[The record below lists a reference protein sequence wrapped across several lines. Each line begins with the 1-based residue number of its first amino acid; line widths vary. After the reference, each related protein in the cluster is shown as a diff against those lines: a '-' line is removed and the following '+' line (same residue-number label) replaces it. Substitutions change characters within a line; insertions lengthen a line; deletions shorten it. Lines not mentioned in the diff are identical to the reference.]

1 MATIQKT
8 TVRRYN
14 GVDWDSIF
22 FSTSADIVSLGAAQ
36 SIDGTEET
44 FTIGSNLAA
53 TDTMSTLMTK
63 VVNRMATLDGTVIPA
78 LQAGSSVTNIDASKI
93 SGVLTRAQLPVDVSG
108 NGIEVASESAKNAL
122 TYEEVYQGD
131 IVKVTGGAVYL
142 CTKSDVTAVKYMKLN
157 DETATVAWSRITGAP
172 TTLQGYGITD
182 GVNTADL
189 VDVAAGNAGKIL
201 KIGTDGKLAADITGD
216 AATLGGQVPAY
227 YATAA
232 NLTTLSNV
240 VGNEAAG
247 LVKDVADLQ
256 TGLQNIDATW
266 VKTGTLPLSVIPK
279 AALERIYTVNS
290 AADLATLTSE
300 QVQNGDTVKVADKG
314 DTIGTMYMVAD
325 VTKLGTADYMQ
336 GLIAYSAGTAASV
349 AWSGVTDTPT
359 SLAGYGITD
368 AVHSNEKVTE
378 ASAANAGKILVL
390 NAEGKLPVSITGDAT
405 TLGGQGISYFATAA
419 ALGTLS
425 TTVGNASSGL
435 VKDVADLKV
444 AVGVGGDTSL
454 ADRVQEIE
462 DTIGDEATPD
472 TILYDIAQLEAGTT
486 IAALAASKITGVLT
500 RAQLPAD
507 ISGRTFEKASLD
519 ACYTDLTTANASV
532 GDWVKLADG
541 KLYVITDTA
550 NLGNAAGYTLMVDI
564 AGTNIAWSKITGTP
578 NTLAGYG
585 ITDAV
590 NSADVVR
597 AGGASAAN
605 KVAGTNAEGKL
616 AFDITGDAATV
627 GGHAAD
633 YFATAQALAD
643 LSLSVPVMVESE
655 SEIVSPKVGQMV
667 IVPVVEV

>member
-44 FTIGSNLAA
+44 FAIGSNLAA

-78 LQAGSSVTNIDASKI
+78 LQAGSGVTSIDASKI

-108 NGIEVASESAKNAL
+108 NGIEVANESAKNAL

-157 DETATVAWSRITGAP
+157 DETATVAWSRITGTP
-172 TTLQGYGITD
+172 TTLSGYGITD
-182 GVNTADL
+182 AVGTADL
-189 VDVAAGNAGKIL
+189 VDVAAGNAGKVL
-201 KIGTDGKLAADITGD
+201 KIGADGKLAADITGD
-216 AATLGGQVPAY
+216 AQTLGGQ
-227 YATAA
+227 
-232 NLTTLSNV
+232 
-240 VGNEAAG
+240 
-247 LVKDVADLQ
+247 
-256 TGLQNIDATW
+256 
-266 VKTGTLPLSVIPK
+266 
-279 AALERIYTVNS
+279 
-290 AADLATLTSE
+290 
-300 QVQNGDTVKVADKG
+300 
-314 DTIGTMYMVAD
+314 
-325 VTKLGTADYMQ
+325 
-336 GLIAYSAGTAASV
+336 
-349 AWSGVTDTPT
+349 
-359 SLAGYGITD
+359 
-368 AVHSNEKVTE
+368 AV
-378 ASAANAGKILVL
+378 
-390 NAEGKLPVSITGDAT
+390 
-405 TLGGQGISYFATAA
+405 SYFATATA
-419 ALGTLS
+419 VSALT
-425 TTVGNASSGL
+425 TTVGNSGSGL
-435 VKDVADLKV
+435 VKDVADLK
-444 AVGVGGDTSL
+444 AAIGMGDGSSL
-454 ADRVQEIE
+454 ADRIQEIE
-462 DTIGDEATPD
+462 DAIGDEETPD

-486 IAALAASKITGVLT
+486 IAALAASKITGTLT

-507 ISGRTFEKASLD
+507 ISGRTHEKVSLD
-519 ACYTDLTTANASV
+519 ACYTDLTTNNAAV

-541 KLYVITDTA
+541 KLYVITDTSNLA
-550 NLGNAAGYTLMVDI
+550 NASGYTLMVDI
-564 AGTNIAWSKITGTP
+564 AGTNIAWAKITGTP
-578 NTLAGYG
+578 TTLSGYG

-590 NSADVVR
+590 AKTDVAY
-597 AGGASAAN
+597 AGGAGAAN
-605 KVAGTNAEGKL
+605 KVVGATADGKL

>member
-44 FTIGSNLAA
+44 FAIGSNLAA

-78 LQAGSSVTNIDASKI
+78 LQAGSGVTSIDASKI

-314 DTIGTMYMVAD
+314 NTIGTMYMVAD
-325 VTKLGTADYMQ
+325 VTKLGTDDYMQ

-564 AGTNIAWSKITGTP
+564 AGTNITWSKITGTP

-627 GGHAAD
+627 GGHAAS
-633 YFATAQALAD
+633 YFATAEALSD
-643 LSLSVPVMVESE
+643 LSISVPVMVNAE
-655 SEIVSPKVGQMV
+655 SEIQNPQVGQMV
-667 IVPVVEV
+667 IVPVAQD

>member
-44 FTIGSNLAA
+44 FAIGSNLAA

-78 LQAGSSVTNIDASKI
+78 LQAGSGVTSIDASKI

-142 CTKSDVTAVKYMKLN
+142 CTKSGVNGISYMKLN

-240 VGNEAAG
+240 VGNESAG

-325 VTKLGTADYMQ
+325 ATKLGTDDYMQ

-405 TLGGQGISYFATAA
+405 TLGGQSISYFATAA

-435 VKDVADLKV
+435 VKDVADLKA

-507 ISGRTFEKASLD
+507 ISGRTFKKASLD

-541 KLYVITDTA
+541 KLYIITDTA

-627 GGHAAD
+627 GGHAAS
-633 YFATAQALAD
+633 YFATAEALSD
-643 LSLSVPVMVESE
+643 LSISVPVMVENE
-655 SEIVSPKVGQMV
+655 SEILNPQVGQMV
-667 IVPVVEV
+667 IVPVAQD

>member
-44 FTIGSNLAA
+44 FAIGSNLAA

-78 LQAGSSVTNIDASKI
+78 LQAGSGVTSIDASKI

-122 TYEEVYQGD
+122 TYDEVYQGD

-142 CTKSDVTAVKYMKLN
+142 CTKSDVTAVEYMKLN
-157 DETATVAWSRITGAP
+157 DEAATVAWSRITGTP
-172 TTLQGYGITD
+172 TTLSGYGITD

-240 VGNEAAG
+240 VGNESAG

-300 QVQNGDTVKVADKG
+300 QVQDGDTVKVADKG
-314 DTIGTMYMVAD
+314 DTIGAMYMVAD

-419 ALGTLS
+419 ALNTLS

-507 ISGRTFEKASLD
+507 ISGRTFKKASLD

-550 NLGNAAGYTLMVDI
+550 NLDNAAGYTLMVDI

>member
-22 FSTSADIVSLGAAQ
+22 FSTSADIVSLGAAH
-36 SIDGTEET
+36 SIEGTEEK
-44 FTIGSNLAA
+44 FTVGSNLEA

-78 LQAGSSVTNIDASKI
+78 LQAGSGVTSIDASKI

-108 NGIEVASESAKNAL
+108 NGIAVASESAKNAL

-201 KIGTDGKLAADITGD
+201 KIGTNGKLAADITGD
-216 AATLGGQVPAY
+216 AATLGGQAPAH

-240 VGNEAAG
+240 VGNESAG

-290 AADLATLTSE
+290 AADLVTLTSE
-300 QVQNGDTVKVADKG
+300 QVQNGDTVKVADEG

-550 NLGNAAGYTLMVDI
+550 NLGNASGYTLMVDI
-564 AGTNIAWSKITGTP
+564 AGTNIAWAKITGTP
-578 NTLAGYG
+578 TTLSGYG

-590 NSADVVR
+590 AKTDVAY
-597 AGGASAAN
+597 AGGAGAAN
-605 KVAGTNAEGKL
+605 KVVGATADGKL
-616 AFDITGDAATV
+616 AFNITGDAATV

>member
-44 FTIGSNLAA
+44 FAIGSNLAA

-78 LQAGSSVTNIDASKI
+78 LQAGSGVTSIDASKI

-142 CTKSDVTAVKYMKLN
+142 CTKSGVDSISYMKLN

-182 GVNTADL
+182 GVNTANL

-216 AATLGGQVPAY
+216 AATLGGQAPAY

-240 VGNEAAG
+240 VGNESAG

-325 VTKLGTADYMQ
+325 ATKLGTDDYMQ

-435 VKDVADLKV
+435 VKDVADLKA
-444 AVGVGGDTSL
+444 AVGVGGNTSL

-627 GGHAAD
+627 GGHAAS
-633 YFATAQALAD
+633 YFATAEALSD
-643 LSLSVPVMVESE
+643 LSISVPVMVENE
-655 SEIVSPKVGQMV
+655 SEILNPQVGQMV
-667 IVPVVEV
+667 IVPVAQD

>member
-325 VTKLGTADYMQ
+325 VTKLGTDDYMQ

-405 TLGGQGISYFATAA
+405 TLGGQGISYFATTA
-419 ALGTLS
+419 ALDTLS

-435 VKDVADLKV
+435 VKDVADLKA

-454 ADRVQEIE
+454 ADRVQEIK
-462 DTIGDEATPD
+462 DAIGDEETPD

-486 IAALAASKITGVLT
+486 IAALAASKITGTLT

-507 ISGRTFEKASLD
+507 ISGRTHEKASLD

-564 AGTNIAWSKITGTP
+564 AGTNIAWAKITGTP
-578 NTLAGYG
+578 TTLNGYG

-590 NSADVVR
+590 AKTDVAY
-597 AGGASAAN
+597 AGGAGAAN
-605 KVAGTNAEGKL
+605 KVVGATADGKL

>member
-14 GVDWDSIF
+14 GVDWDSVF
-22 FSTSADIVSLGAAQ
+22 FSTSADIISLGAAQ

-44 FTIGSNLAA
+44 FAIGSNLAA

-78 LQAGSSVTNIDASKI
+78 LQAGSGVTSIDASKI
-93 SGVLTRAQLPVDVSG
+93 SGVLSRAQLPVDVSG

-142 CTKSDVTAVKYMKLN
+142 CTKSDVTAVEYMKLN

-216 AATLGGQVPAY
+216 AATLGGQAPAY

-240 VGNEAAG
+240 VGNGSAG

-314 DTIGTMYMVAD
+314 GTIGTMYMVAD
-325 VTKLGTADYMQ
+325 ATKLGTGDYMQ

-390 NAEGKLPVSITGDAT
+390 NVEGKLPVSITGDAT

-435 VKDVADLKV
+435 VKDVADLKA

-454 ADRVQEIE
+454 TDRVQKIE

-472 TILYDIAQLEAGTT
+472 TILYDIAQLEAGAT
-486 IAALAASKITGVLT
+486 IAALAASKITGALT

-564 AGTNIAWSKITGTP
+564 AGTNITWSKITGTP

-605 KVAGTNAEGKL
+605 KVAGTTAEGKL

-627 GGHAAD
+627 GGHAAS
-633 YFATAQALAD
+633 YFATAEALSD
-643 LSLSVPVMVESE
+643 LSISVPVMVNAE
-655 SEIVSPKVGQMV
+655 SEILNPQVGQMV
-667 IVPVVEV
+667 IVPVVQA

>member
-78 LQAGSSVTNIDASKI
+78 LQAGSGVTSIDASKI
-93 SGVLTRAQLPVDVSG
+93 SGVLTRTQLPVDVSG

-157 DETATVAWSRITGAP
+157 DETATVAWSRITGTP
-172 TTLQGYGITD
+172 TTLSGYGITD
-182 GVNTADL
+182 AVGTADL
-189 VDVAAGNAGKIL
+189 VDVAAGNAGKVL
-201 KIGTDGKLAADITGD
+201 KIGADGKLAANITGD
-216 AATLGGQVPAY
+216 AQTLGGQAVSY
-227 YATAA
+227 FATAA
-232 NLTTLSNV
+232 DMTNVKDV
-240 VGNEAAG
+240 VGDDSRG
-247 LVKDVADLQ
+247 LVKNVADLQ
-256 TGLQNIDATW
+256 NNMQNIDASW
-266 VKTGTLPLSVIPK
+266 VKTGTLPLSVIPH
-279 AALERIYTVNS
+279 AALERIYTVTDAS
-290 AADLATLTSE
+290 KLANLTTA
-300 QVQNGDTVKVADKG
+300 QVQNGDTVKVADKDG
-314 DTIGTMYMVAD
+314 VIGAMYLVAD
-325 VTKLGTADYMQ
+325 DTKLGTEDYMD
-336 GLIAYSAGTAASV
+336 GLVQYAAGTAASV

-359 SLAGYGITD
+359 TLAGYGITD

-378 ASAANAGKILVL
+378 ASTANAGKILVL

-435 VKDVADLKV
+435 VKDVADLKA

-500 RAQLPAD
+500 RAQLPTD
-507 ISGRTFEKASLD
+507 ISGRTFKKASLD

-550 NLGNAAGYTLMVDI
+550 NLDNAAGYTLMVDI

-605 KVAGTNAEGKL
+605 KVAGTNAKGKL